1 LVFRIFRLTTGTQSF
16 MLSFLKCL
24 FTECIHVVCEFSG
37 VVSLIPP
44 TRVHPLSVIHPL
56 TSDITSWWK
65 NRNLRRFYKVDCFYT
80 LSIMLVVG
88 KDRS

>member
-56 TSDITSWWK
+56 TSDITSW
-65 NRNLRRFYKVDCFYT
+65 
-80 LSIMLVVG
+80 
-88 KDRS
+88 